1 MPVQSLNPAT
11 ALLWFGSILAALAV
25 LLWPGRGVLA
35 RLGRLRRL
43 TQRVLV
49 EDALKHLVN
58 GELAGQP
65 VTVTSLA
72 GALEV
77 TRWRAHAVASRLAAL
92 ELAAYDDPN
101 LRLTEA
107 GRAYALR
114 ILRTHRLL
122 ERYFADHTGLPAS
135 EWHDLAEAREH
146 ALTEGQAEALAAR
159 LGDPHRDPHGD
170 PIPTA
175 EGKVPPV
182 EGVSLATLA
191 PGDTATV
198 VHVEDEPQPV
208 FRRLAQAGIVPAA
221 PVKMVSRGGGGVEV
235 LVGGR
240 STHLADLEA
249 AGVTV
254 EPVEEA
260 EGHTVLFERLDAL
273 QPGQRA
279 EVIEV
284 APEVQGPARRRL
296 LDLGVLPG
304 TPITAEFRSAS
315 GDPVAYLVRGAL
327 VALRRPQAHAIYV
340 RRLPLE
346 SEAEAVAGGARR

>member
-1 MPVQSLNPAT
+1 MPAQAADPAT
-11 ALLWFGSILAALAV
+11 ALLWFGLILALLAV
-25 LLWPGRGVLA
+25 LFWPGRGLLA
-35 RLGRLRRL
+35 RVGRLRRL
-43 TQRVLV
+43 SQRVLV
-49 EDALKHLVN
+49 EDALKHLIN
-58 GELAGQP
+58 GELARQP

-72 GALEV
+72 GTLEI
-77 TRWRAHAVASRLAAL
+77 TRWRAHAVAARLAGL
-92 ELAAYDDPN
+92 ELAVYDDPN
-101 LRLTEA
+101 LRLTET
-107 GRAYALR
+107 GRSYALR

-146 ALTEGQAEALAAR
+146 ALTEVQVEALAAR

-175 EGKVPPV
+175 EGKVPV
-182 EGVSLATLA
+182 GEGVSLATLE

-221 PVKMVSRGGGGVEV
+221 PVKMVARETGGVEV

-240 STHLADLEA
+240 ATRLADLEA

-254 EPVEEA
+254 EPVAEA

-273 QPGQRA
+273 RPSETA

-304 TPITAEFRSAS
+304 TRIRAALRSAA
-315 GDPVAYLVRGAL
+315 GDPVAYEVRGAL
-327 VALRRPQAHAIYV
+327 VALRRPQAHAIYI
-340 RRLPLE
+340 RRLPLAGE
-346 SEAEAVAGGARR
+346 GPAGSGEAAR